1 MSPLRVPLPEIPA
14 KEKELRE
21 ALAKIEERNLIV
33 DGDGVIVAVR
43 SDNPYLPYPV
53 TDSANSLPQKE
64 KEIKELRLAL
74 ANLMD
79 AIGNTWVLAQDCPP
93 KVYKA
98 LLEARRVFH
107 SGNTI

>member
-1 MSPLRVPLPEIPA
+1 MSPLRVPFPEIPA
-14 KEKELRE
+14 KER
-21 ALAKIEERNLIV
+21 
-33 DGDGVIVAVR
+33 
-43 SDNPYLPYPV
+43 
-53 TDSANSLPQKE
+53 
-64 KEIKELRLAL
+64 ELRLAL